1 MREVYFLGNRE
12 IKPISAQ
19 KGDSVAQLLF
29 PLDKLITIDFNLDV
43 LSQEQRSVYSD
54 YMKYINYDKLE
65 FDQVWCGKN
74 NGYLLDHKGE
84 LWVFGL
90 NNRGQLGIIMNP

>member
-1 MREVYFLGNRE
+1 
-12 IKPISAQ
+12 
-19 KGDSVAQLLF
+19 
-29 PLDKLITIDFNLDV
+29 
-43 LSQEQRSVYSD
+43 
-54 YMKYINYDKLE
+54 MKYINYDKLE

-90 NNRGQLGIIMNP
+90 NNQG